1 MTKKHRKKGSGG
13 KRPGSG
19 RKNVGNV
26 VLQLRVQPQF
36 IPAIREFVEGL
47 KKNLI
52 NPPPPLSPAACS
64 TGRS

>member
-36 IPAIREFVEGL
+36 IPAIRAYVEKL
-47 KKNLI
+47 KKRAARLI
-52 NPPPPLSPAACS
+52 NPPPPLSPAA
-64 TGRS
+64 